1 MRHFAQ
7 KNAENNG
14 RTNTLRRSKFITMNV
29 SNADEYLSVRKKNA
43 NIVPKNVRKKRMI
56 KYMKSVAEQESG
68 LTGMLITVYPYQNFV
83 SVIMGYVLYVG
94 KMSI

>member
-14 RTNTLRRSKFITMNV
+14 RTNTLRRSRFIIMSAN
-29 SNADEYLSVRKKNA
+29 NAGVYSSVRKKTA
-43 NIVPKNVRKKRMI
+43 NIVPKNVRKKHMI

-83 SVIMGYVLYVG
+83 SVIMGYVLYAG
-94 KMSI
+94 KRSI